1 MTTYLHVSV
10 RPEEHKRLTALTF
23 HLAGKIDSYTTKPS
37 YSDVIRFLIDNFE
50 ENEKDELP
58 RHRTD

>member
-50 ENEKDELP
+50 ENEKDGQ
-58 RHRTD
+58 RQQSD